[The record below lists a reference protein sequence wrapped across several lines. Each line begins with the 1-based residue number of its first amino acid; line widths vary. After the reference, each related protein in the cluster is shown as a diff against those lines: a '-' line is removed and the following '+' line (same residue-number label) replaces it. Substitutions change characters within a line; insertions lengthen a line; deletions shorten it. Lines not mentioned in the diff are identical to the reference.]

1 MLLKI
6 EKKTDSDGEI
16 NDAEYDKTEGKP
28 FESVQKG
35 LYTPGIQM
43 RNLKKSYNLGFINKT
58 VRIIF
63 YI

>member
-1 MLLKI
+1 MLLKT
-6 EKKTDSDGEI
+6 EKKTDSECKED
-16 NDAEYDKTEGKP
+16 DAEYDKTDGKP